1 MLDDAV
7 NKDKEINPQALQAA
21 PISGNSMQKQYQA
34 NGLTHQNQSH
44 PALHQPIQPNPI
56 PRAVTHGILPS
67 IPLAD

>member
-21 PISGNSMQKQYQA
+21 PISGTSMQKQFQA

-44 PALHQPIQPNPI
+44 PALHQPI
-56 PRAVTHGILPS
+56 
-67 IPLAD
+67 